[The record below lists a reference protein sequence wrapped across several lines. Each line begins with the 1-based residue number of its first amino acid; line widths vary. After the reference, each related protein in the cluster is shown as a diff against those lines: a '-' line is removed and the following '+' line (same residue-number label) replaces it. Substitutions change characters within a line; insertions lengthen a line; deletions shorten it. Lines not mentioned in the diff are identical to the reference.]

1 MTSKKNISKKKNG
14 EIESREVGMDK
25 KIILKKKKKKE
36 AVMCGV
42 VKLSPEAETI
52 VKQLSWETDR
62 SIKEIVSEIIIQG
75 YEFVEILEEEE
86 Q

>member
-1 MTSKKNISKKKNG
+1 
-14 EIESREVGMDK
+14 
-25 KIILKKKKKKE
+25 
-36 AVMCGV
+36 MCGV

-75 YEFVEILEEEE
+75 YEFVEILGEEE